1 MSNKRLLI
9 LLFTCICIKIM
20 MAQPPSWA
28 ISQLKVVP
36 GDVAQL
42 EIGLENANTNYTAF
56 QFDLTLPEGISIK
69 KDGEGLL
76 MVKLNNERIS
86 DHQVLVSEIL
96 QNTYRIFGYSMNNA
110 IIKGSSGTL
119 LTITLNAENDIGLGS
134 IEGHT
139 DTGLMVA
146 DKNEITELGTCKI
159 VFQILEKE
167 YTLTYEVD
175 GKVFKSYKMKYGT
188 KITPETTPTKDG
200 YTFSGWSE
208 IPETM
213 PANDVTITGTFS
225 INKYKLIYQV
235 DGEEYKNYEVEYN
248 ASITLE
254 EAPTKE
260 GYAFS
265 GWSNNIPETMPAENV
280 IITGTFSINK
290 YKLLYK
296 VDGTEYKSYDV
307 KYGATITPE
316 VAPTKEGY
324 SFSGWS
330 EIPETMPAK
339 DVTIT
344 GSFTQVDYE
353 VEGTKYEISGD
364 EVSII
369 EIDDT
374 SGDVEIPSTVVIN
387 DKTYTVTS
395 IADGAFMNDTKMTSV
410 SIPNSVT
417 SIGVNAFN
425 GCTRLSEI
433 AIGSAVTAIGSKAF
447 ANIKPGATTRGD
459 NGIKISCY
467 ATSVP
472 TTAVDAFDNT
482 PIGDATLLVDDNL
495 VSSYKST
502 APWSSF
508 GTIIGFNETTGINGI
523 SFENNSKAKIFSIDG
538 KPLNNPQKGIIII
551 RMNDGK
557 IKKVVVK

>member
-508 GTIIGFNETTGINGI
+508 GTIIGFNEATGIK
-523 SFENNSKAKIFSIDG
+523 SVRIDSR
-538 KPLNNPQKGIIII
+538 NAIIYDMRGNRIDQLQRGVNII
-551 RMNDGK
+551 RMNDGRTR
-557 IKKVVVK
+557 KVVGK